1 MADVKTMLVMPGKKF
16 SVSKAIKRTVQAATG
31 AALSAG
37 VIGLLMVTNGMLTGR
52 GSTLQWINLW
62 LAFIKRGDILATML
76 LTAATTVLFVYWQRD
91 KERGGGG
98 R

>member
-16 SVSKAIKRTVQAATG
+16 SVSKAIKRSIQALCG

-37 VIGLLMVTNGMLTGR
+37 VIGVFMLVNGLLANR
-52 GSTLQWINLW
+52 GTTMQIVYTW
-62 LAFIKRGDILATML
+62 LAFVKRGDIMATML

-91 KERGGGG
+91 KERGGG